1 MAIVDRSGAL
11 RGASTGVAPR
21 VLVLNAGSSTLKAS
35 IVEVDGDRV
44 PGPPLA
50 AITIGLGDDASRG
63 TAMETGFAA
72 AVAGLGEAG
81 VHPDEVAAVAHR
93 VVHGGP
99 TYTTPTVIDDAVLAG
114 IDALAPLAPLHD
126 PVAAAAIRAARARLP
141 GHRHVAVFDTAF
153 HVTLP
158 EAARRYPVPG
168 AWDAWGIRR
177 YGFHGLSV
185 AWSVERAGVLLGRRA
200 VDLGL
205 VVAHLGNGCSVT
217 AVAGGRSVATSMG
230 MTPLEGLMMGT
241 RSGSVD
247 PGILLAVLRDGRLT
261 VDELAE
267 VLDHGSGLLGV
278 SGSSGD
284 MRALQAASDGGDQKA
299 ALAIEMFV
307 DRAAAGIA
315 AAGTRLSRL
324 DGIVFTGGIGEGAGR
339 VRAAIVDRLAVLG
352 VDPIEGEER
361 GTDRVIGGGGPGSP
375 AVMRIEAREDLVAAR
390 AAVGILTRG

>member
-1 MAIVDRSGAL
+1 
-11 RGASTGVAPR
+11 VAPR

-35 IVEVDGDRV
+35 IVEVDDGDRA

-63 TAMETGFAA
+63 TAMEAA
-72 AVAGLGEAG
+72 FGAALAGLGEAG
-81 VHPDEVAAVAHR
+81 VRADELAAVAHR

-99 TYTTPTVIDDAVLAG
+99 MYTSPTVIDDVVLAG

-126 PVAAAAIRAARARLP
+126 PVAASAIRAARGRLP
-141 GHRHVAVFDTAF
+141 GLHHVAVFDTAF

-168 AWDAWGIRR
+168 GWDAWGIRR

-185 AWSVERAGVLLGRRA
+185 AWSVERAGVLLGRRVA
-200 VDLGL
+200 DLEL

-284 MRALQAASDGGDQKA
+284 MRALQAASDGGDAAA

-307 DRAAAGIA
+307 DRAAPGIA
-315 AAGTRLSRL
+315 AAATHLSRL

-339 VRAAIVDRLAVLG
+339 VRASIVDRLAVLR
-352 VDPIEGEER
+352 VESIDAEER
-361 GTDRVIGGGGPGSP
+361 GADRVLGGGGPGSP

-390 AAVGILTRG
+390 AAVEMLTRG

>member
-1 MAIVDRSGAL
+1 VARVDRGGAL
-11 RGASTGVAPR
+11 TGPSRGVAPH

-35 IVEVDGDRV
+35 IVEVVGGDRS
-44 PGPPLA
+44 PRPPLA
-50 AITIGLGDDASRG
+50 AVTIGLGDDASRG
-63 TAMETGFAA
+63 SGMDAGFSAA
-72 AVAGLGEAG
+72 LAGLGEAG
-81 VHPDEVAAVAHR
+81 GRPDEVAAVAHR

-99 TYTTPTVIDDAVLAG
+99 RYTTPTVIDDAVLTG

-126 PVAAAAIRAARARLP
+126 PVAAAAIRAARRRLP
-141 GHRHVAVFDTAF
+141 GVPHVAAFDTAF
-153 HVTLP
+153 HATLP
-158 EAARRYPVPG
+158 EAARRYPVPAG
-168 AWDAWGIRR
+168 WDAWGVRR

-185 AWSVERAGVLLGRRA
+185 EWSVERAGVLLGRPA
-200 VDLGL
+200 ADLAL

-217 AVAGGRSVATSMG
+217 AVADGRSVATSMG

-247 PGILLAVLRDGRLT
+247 PGILLAVLRDDRMT

-284 MRALQAASDGGDQKA
+284 MRALQAASDGGDA
-299 ALAIEMFV
+299 PATLAIEMFV

-315 AAGTRLSRL
+315 AAATALSRL
-324 DGIVFTGGIGEGAGR
+324 DAIVFTGGIGEGAGR

-352 VDPIEGEER
+352 IAPIEADER
-361 GTDRVIGGGGPGSP
+361 GMDRVLGGGRGSP
-375 AVMRIEAREDLVAAR
+375 AIIRIEAREDLVAAR
-390 AAVGILTRG
+390 GAVGILTRG